1 MSNIKGVL
9 RNNLRQR
16 PFDFYTAFVIFLA
29 GAFALVSPY
38 WPENAPSPQIVVMI
52 NLVSVYMMVASGIVM
67 SALLCNRKTKP
78 VYAVLGEM
86 WGWLAISAASFA
98 VTIMYVAQMIYVG
111 YPGIWLPIILAF
123 IWFGMFLASGFRSLD
138 IYLMLKRSAVNG

>member
-1 MSNIKGVL
+1 MNCFKGAL
-9 RNNLRQR
+9 RNNLRER

-29 GAFALVSPY
+29 GMFALVSPY
-38 WPENAPSPQIVVMI
+38 WPENAPSQQITVMI
-52 NLVSVYMMVASGIVM
+52 NLVSIYMMVASAIVM

-98 VTIMYVAQMIYVG
+98 VTIMYIAQMIYVG
-111 YPGIWLPIILAF
+111 YPGIWLSIILAL
-123 IWFGMFLASGFRSLD
+123 IWFGMFIASGFRSLD
-138 IYLMLKRSAVNG
+138 IYLMLRRNANNG